1 MKEAVEGGQMRRDIP
16 WHWMMSSF
24 NITSLEWEPF
34 KTQTLKGKGKAK
46 AKGRER
52 KGERVQ
58 LFEGGLEYN
67 SSLEKFQWDDVVS
80 FHASV
85 FMGQFSCTPHLLA
98 GHS

>member
-1 MKEAVEGGQMRRDIP
+1 MKEAVEGGQIRRDIP

-34 KTQTLKGKGKAK
+34 KTQTLKGKAK

-52 KGERVQ
+52 KGERVK
-58 LFEGGLEYN
+58 LFEGGLELN
-67 SSLEKFQWDDVVS
+67 SSLEKFQWDDL
-80 FHASV
+80 SV
-85 FMGQFSCTPHLLA
+85 FMRQFSCTPHLLA